1 VDRHVVRTPGRPAL
15 ELGRLLRV
23 RDEVDAVDALDLGQA
38 VEDPV
43 DDRPAADRE
52 QLLGDGV
59 GERPEPG
66 RVPGGEDDGFQ
77 VPSSQEAR

>member
-1 VDRHVVRTPGRPAL
+1 VDRHVARARGRPAL
-15 ELGRLLRV
+15 ELGGLLGV
-23 RDEVDAVDALDLGQA
+23 RNEVDGVNRVDLGQP

-43 DDRPAADRE
+43 DDRTAADRE

-59 GERPEPG
+59 GQRPEPG

>member
-1 VDRHVVRTPGRPAL
+1 VDRHVARAPGRPAL
-15 ELGRLLRV
+15 ELGDLPRV
-23 RDEVDAVDALDLGQA
+23 RDDVDAVEPVDLGQP

-59 GERPEPG
+59 GQRTEPG